1 MKYFQIICV
10 FIALVLWFTMPV
22 MGVTTYLGGS
32 PLMSAAIS
40 GTNEFTPGQDA
51 TIKLIVWNSGVNDL
65 KFVTTGTIGRD
76 DLPTTA
82 KMVTLGLS
90 AGNAPVVVKN
100 DPQLVGDIASQG
112 IATVSIETKIT
123 SDATEGEY
131 QLPLNIQYTYLA
143 SSSQEA
149 ADVLQYNYQ
158 KVDETIPITI
168 KIKPQVK
175 IEILD
180 AVSENL
186 NIGSE
191 GYLNLTIKNVGL
203 EDGKKASVKILR
215 NGASPIIPTDN
226 SVFIG
231 DFPHNSTVTCRYK
244 VAVSEDAE
252 IQSYPVDVLVMYENR
267 DGDVVSSTTDT
278 VGIPVGG
285 KLSFTI
291 TSGTVQVI
299 QGSQSVIRI
308 VYKNTGTRPA
318 YNAQAR
324 LSAVEPFKSSDDTA
338 YLGDIKPGE
347 NVTAQYQVQVD
358 DAAIIK
364 NYTLDTE
371 VRYRDALDNSQV
383 SDPFRVA
390 IEVQPRPSS
399 GGSIQVLGIIG
410 IIVLIVGVGA
420 GYYLLVMR
428 KKK

>member
-1 MKYFQIICV
+1 MKSFQIASISLV
-10 FIALVLWFTMPV
+10 LVLWCIIPV

-32 PLMSAAIS
+32 PQMSAAIS

-51 TIKLIVWNSGVNDL
+51 TITVIVWNSGVNTL
-65 KFVTTGTIGRD
+65 KFVTKGTIERD
-76 DLPTTA
+76 DLATTA
-82 KMVTLGLS
+82 KMVTVGLF
-90 AGNAPVVVKN
+90 AGDAPIVVKN
-100 DPQLVGDIASQG
+100 DPQLIGDIKSQG
-112 IATVSIETKIT
+112 TATVAIVTKIT

-131 QLPLNIQYTYLA
+131 QLPLNIRYTYLA
-143 SSSQEA
+143 SSVQEA

-158 KVDETIPITI
+158 QVNETIPITI

-191 GYLNLTIKNVGL
+191 GYLNLTIKNIGL

-215 NGASPIIPTDN
+215 NGASPIIPSDS

-244 VAVSEDAE
+244 VVVSDEAE

-267 DGDVVSSTTDT
+267 EGDVVTSTADT
-278 VGIPVGG
+278 IGIPVGG
-285 KLSFTI
+285 KISFII
-291 TSGTVQVI
+291 TSPPVRVL
-299 QGSQSVIRI
+299 QGSQSVIQV
-308 VYKNTGTRPA
+308 VYTNTGTRPA
-318 YNAQAR
+318 YHAQAR
-324 LSAVEPFKSSDDTA
+324 LSAVEPFKSTDNTA
-338 YLGDIKPGE
+338 YLGDIRAGE
-347 NVTAQYQVQVD
+347 NATAHYQVQVD
-358 DAAIIK
+358 DAATIR

-383 SDPFRVA
+383 SDPFTVA
-390 IEVQPRPSS
+390 FEVQPKSPA
-399 GGSIQVLGIIG
+399 GGLIQVLGIIG
-410 IIVLIVGVGA
+410 IIALIGIGA

-428 KKK
+428 KKN

>member
-1 MKYFQIICV
+1 MKSFQIAGV
-10 FIALVLWFTMPV
+10 SLVMVLWCIIPV

-32 PLMSAAIS
+32 PQMSAAIS

-51 TIKLIVWNSGVNDL
+51 TITVIVWNSGVNTL
-65 KFVTTGTIGRD
+65 KFVTKGTIERD
-76 DLPTTA
+76 DLATTA
-82 KMVTLGLS
+82 KMVTVGLI
-90 AGNAPVVVKN
+90 AGDAPIVVKN
-100 DPQLVGDIASQG
+100 DPQLIGDIKSQG
-112 IATVSIETKIT
+112 TATVAITTKIT

-131 QLPLNIQYTYLA
+131 QLPLNIRYTYLA
-143 SSSQEA
+143 SSLQEA

-158 KVDETIPITI
+158 QVNETIPITI
-168 KIKPQVK
+168 KIKPQIK

-191 GYLNLTIKNVGL
+191 GYLNLTIKNIGL

-215 NGASPIIPTDN
+215 NGASPIIPTDS

-244 VAVSEDAE
+244 VVVSDEAE

-267 DGDVVSSTTDT
+267 EGDVVSSTADT
-278 VGIPVGG
+278 IGIPVGG
-285 KLSFTI
+285 KISFII
-291 TSGTVQVI
+291 TSPPVRVL
-299 QGSQSVIRI
+299 QGSQSVIQI
-308 VYKNTGTRPA
+308 VYTNTGTRPA
-318 YNAQAR
+318 YLAQAR
-324 LSAVEPFKSSDDTA
+324 LSVVEPFKSSDDTA
-338 YLGDIKPGE
+338 YLGDIRPGE
-347 NVTAQYQVQVD
+347 NATAHYQVQVD
-358 DAAIIK
+358 DAATIR

-383 SDPFRVA
+383 SDPFTVA
-390 IEVQPRPSS
+390 FEVQPKPPA
-399 GGSIQVLGIIG
+399 GGLIQVLGIIG
-410 IIVLIVGVGA
+410 IIALIGTGA

>member
-1 MKYFQIICV
+1 MKFYQIMSISL
-10 FIALVLWFTMPV
+10 ALALWCIIPV
-22 MGVTTYLGGS
+22 MGITTYLGGS
-32 PLMSAAIS
+32 PQMSAAIS

-51 TIKLIVWNSGVNDL
+51 SIKVIVWNSGVNNL
-65 KFVTTGTIGRD
+65 KFVTKGTIERD
-76 DLPTTA
+76 DLATTA
-82 KMVTLGLS
+82 KMVTVGLF
-90 AGNAPVVVKN
+90 AGDAPIVVKN
-100 DPQLVGDIASQG
+100 DPQLIGDIKSQG
-112 IATVSIETKIT
+112 TATVAIATKIT

-131 QLPLNIQYTYLA
+131 QLPLNIRYTYLA
-143 SSSQEA
+143 SSLQEA

-158 KVDETIPITI
+158 QVNETIPITI

-191 GYLNLTIKNVGL
+191 GYLNLTIKNIGL

-215 NGASPIIPTDN
+215 NGASPIIPTDS

-244 VAVSEDAE
+244 VAVSDEAE

-267 DGDVVSSTTDT
+267 EGDVVSSTTDT
-278 VGIPVGG
+278 IGIPVGG
-285 KLSFTI
+285 KISFTI
-291 TSGTVQVI
+291 TSGTVRVL
-299 QGSQSVIRI
+299 QGSQSVIQI

-318 YNAQAR
+318 YHAQAR

-338 YLGDIKPGE
+338 YLGDIRPGE
-347 NVTAQYQVQVD
+347 NATAHYQVQVD
-358 DAAIIK
+358 DAAIVK
-364 NYTLDTE
+364 NYSLDTE

-390 IEVQPRPSS
+390 FEVQPKPPT
-399 GGSIQVLGIIG
+399 GGLFQVLGIIG
-410 IIVLIVGVGA
+410 FIALIGIGA